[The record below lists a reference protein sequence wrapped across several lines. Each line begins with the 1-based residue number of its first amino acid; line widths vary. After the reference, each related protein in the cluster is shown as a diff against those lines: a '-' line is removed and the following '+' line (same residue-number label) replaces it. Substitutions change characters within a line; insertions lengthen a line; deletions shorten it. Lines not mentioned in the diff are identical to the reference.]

1 MALCEVKSFEVLLEK
16 LYAALAHELS
26 LLESEDTS
34 SLLVTNAI
42 ILVTSQVNLKKSCGL
57 LLSFI
62 KFLKLIGDQR
72 LKTQALIN
80 AMQNLLQ

>member
-1 MALCEVKSFEVLLEK
+1 MLLEK